1 VANSKEQLLDLS
13 GGAVNLLAVVLKAVV
28 NVWAPLA
35 AVLFGLNH
43 LFPHLKPDLLAC
55 WHRLVAGG
63 FVVSFALVILAVP
76 QACRLSGGVLPAAN
90 AVDIAAIL
98 GRALPTQT
106 MFKTVQYF
114 CLRSLKFGLDGLS
127 WMPSKTLN
135 TIVSYGLTATVMQC
149 AAYNNAIKNTYAH
162 YGLAQL
168 IFYKYDK
175 NHNGSIDKKEL
186 AAALKD
192 AKCSAEDSAA
202 VMAEFGGGKI
212 GLPEFKQL
220 IAKCSALQA
229 ARSSSIFT
237 MFAGFL
243 KVGGWVGGWVGG

>member
-1 VANSKEQLLDLS
+1 MRRPPGS
-13 GGAVNLLAVVLKAVV
+13 
-28 NVWAPLA
+28 PLA
-35 AVLFGLNH
+35 
-43 LFPHLKPDLLAC
+43 FP
-55 WHRLVAGG
+55 
-63 FVVSFALVILAVP
+63 
-76 QACRLSGGVLPAAN
+76 N
-90 AVDIAAIL
+90 AVIS
-98 GRALPTQT
+98 GVGQVSPT
-106 MFKTVQYF
+106 
-114 CLRSLKFGLDGLS
+114 
-127 WMPSKTLN
+127 
-135 TIVSYGLTATVMQC
+135 
-149 AAYNNAIKNTYAH
+149 AH

-229 ARSSSIFT
+229 ARSSFIFT
-237 MFAGFL
+237 MFAAADL
-243 KVGGWVGGWVGG
+243 